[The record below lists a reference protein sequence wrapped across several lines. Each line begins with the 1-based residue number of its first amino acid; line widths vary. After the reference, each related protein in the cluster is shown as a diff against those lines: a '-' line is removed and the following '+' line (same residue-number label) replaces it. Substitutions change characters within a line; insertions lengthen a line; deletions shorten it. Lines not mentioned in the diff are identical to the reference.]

1 MTDDLLKIEE
11 MKVHFPIKSGV
22 FHNKI
27 NYVKAVDGI
36 SFSVKKG
43 ESFGIVGESGCG
55 KSTASRAVLQLIK
68 PTSGKVYFKDQE
80 LTSLPK
86 RQLRNVRKNIQM
98 VFQDPYD
105 SLNPRLTVEEIL
117 EEPLKAHNIGTKE
130 ERRKKILE
138 IMNVCGLNPEYIH
151 RYAHEFS
158 GGQRQRI
165 GIARALIL
173 KPELVVADEPVSA
186 LDVSIQSQILNLMM
200 DLQKTLNLTYLFVS
214 HDLSV
219 VRHFCDRIGVMYLGR
234 MAELAESD
242 SLFENPL
249 HPYTKSLL
257 SAIPI
262 SNPRQKRERVLLQ
275 GDVPSP
281 VDPPKG
287 CAFASRCPEAMNICK
302 TDRPVM
308 REVEKNHYVAC
319 HLYTENL
326 LTEDE

>member
-1 MTDDLLKIEE
+1 MADDLLKIEE

-117 EEPLKAHNIGTKE
+117 EEPLKAHNIGSKE

-138 IMNVCGLNPEYIH
+138 IMDVCGLNPEYIH

-200 DLQKTLNLTYLFVS
+200 DLQETLNLTYLFIS

-287 CAFASRCPEAMNICK
+287 CAFASRCPEAMNICR

-319 HLYTENL
+319 HLYTEKL
-326 LTEDE
+326 LTDDE

>member
-55 KSTASRAVLQLIK
+55 KSTASRAVLQLIR
-68 PTSGKVYFKDQE
+68 PTSGKIYFKDQE

-117 EEPLKAHNIGTKE
+117 EEPLKAHKIGSKV
-130 ERRKKILE
+130 ERRKKIIE
-138 IMNVCGLNPEYIH
+138 IMDVCGLNPEYIH

-200 DLQKTLNLTYLFVS
+200 DLQETLNLTYLFIS
-214 HDLSV
+214 HDLGV

-234 MAELAESD
+234 MAELAETD

-287 CAFASRCPEAMNICK
+287 CAFASRCPEAMDICK

-308 REVEKNHYVAC
+308 REVEKDHYVAC
-319 HLYTENL
+319 HLYTENSL
-326 LTEDE
+326 SEDE

>member
-1 MTDDLLKIEE
+1 MADDLLKIEE

-117 EEPLKAHNIGTKE
+117 EEPLKAHNIGSKE
-130 ERRKKILE
+130 ERRKKIVE
-138 IMNVCGLNPEYIH
+138 IMDVCGLNPEYIH

-200 DLQKTLNLTYLFVS
+200 DLQETLNLTYLFIS

-287 CAFASRCPEAMNICK
+287 CAFASRCPEAMNICR

-319 HLYTENL
+319 HLYTEKL
-326 LTEDE
+326 LTDDE

>member
-1 MTDDLLKIEE
+1 MTDELLKIEE
-11 MKVHFPIKSGV
+11 MKVYFPIKSGV
-22 FHNKI
+22 FQTKV

-36 SFSVKKG
+36 SFSIKQG

-68 PTSGKVYFKDQE
+68 PTSGRVYFKNQD
-80 LTSLPK
+80 LTSLSK
-86 RQLRNVRKNIQM
+86 KQLRNTRKNIQM
-98 VFQDPYD
+98 IFQDPYD

-117 EEPLKAHNIGTKE
+117 AEPLKAHKIGSKE
-130 ERRKKILE
+130 ERRKKIIE

-165 GIARALIL
+165 GIARALIM
-173 KPELVVADEPVSA
+173 KPDLVVADEPVSA

-200 DLQKTLNLTYLFVS
+200 DLQETFNLTYLFIS

-234 MAELAESD
+234 MAEVAETD

-287 CAFASRCPEAMNICK
+287 CAFASRCPEAMDICK
-302 TDRPVM
+302 SDKPEM
-308 REVEKNHYVAC
+308 IEVEKNHYVAC
-319 HLYTENL
+319 HLYTKGQSYNV
-326 LTEDE
+326 

>member
-1 MTDDLLKIEE
+1 MTDDLLKIAE
-11 MKVHFPIKSGV
+11 MKVYFPIKSGV

-55 KSTASRAVLQLIK
+55 KSTASRAVLQLIR

-117 EEPLKAHNIGTKE
+117 DEPLKAHKIGSKE
-130 ERRKKILE
+130 ERRKKINE
-138 IMNVCGLNPEYIH
+138 IMDVCGLNPEYIH

-200 DLQKTLNLTYLFVS
+200 DLQETLNLTYLFIS

-234 MAELAESD
+234 MSELAETD

-308 REVEKNHYVAC
+308 IEAEKNHYVAC
-319 HLYTENL
+319 HLYTQHF
-326 LTEDE
+326 LTEAE

>member
-55 KSTASRAVLQLIK
+55 KSTASRAVLQLIR
-68 PTSGKVYFKDQE
+68 PTSGKIYFKDQE

-117 EEPLKAHNIGTKE
+117 EEPLKAHKIGSKE
-130 ERRKKILE
+130 ERRKKIIE
-138 IMNVCGLNPEYIH
+138 IMDVCGLNPEYIH

-200 DLQKTLNLTYLFVS
+200 DLQETLNLTYLFIS
-214 HDLSV
+214 HDLGV

-234 MAELAESD
+234 MAELAETD

-287 CAFASRCPEAMNICK
+287 CAFASRCPEAMDICK

-308 REVEKNHYVAC
+308 REVEKDHYVAC
-319 HLYTENL
+319 HLYTENSL
-326 LTEDE
+326 SEDE